1 MDKLLK
7 TLTAIQDWFGNH
19 PKTLL
24 LTIGFVFGL
33 IIGLIL

>member
-7 TLTAIQDWFGNH
+7 VLTAIQVWFSNH
-19 PKTLL
+19 PKALL
-24 LTIGFVFGL
+24 LTIGFGFGL

>member
-7 TLTAIQDWFGNH
+7 VLTTVQDWFSSH
-19 PKTLL
+19 PKALL